1 MAADQHF
8 DAVVLGSGPGGRAV
22 SRALAEEGR
31 PVAMVEAELVGGEC
45 PFWACIPTKALI
57 RPVEARGE
65 AAHVAGL
72 EQPALRWDAVRE
84 YRDYMNSGLDDGAK
98 TEAHEQ
104 MGITV
109 LHGQARIEGPGRVG
123 VDDRVLECD
132 HIVVA
137 TGTRAAIP
145 PLDGIEQVKYWTN
158 REATALDE
166 IPASAVVLG
175 GGPVGVE
182 LGQLLSRYGAEVTLV
197 ESADRLIARE
207 EPAVSRMLA
216 GLLQAEGINLKLG
229 RRAERI
235 VPTEARGVAVE
246 LDSGERIEAER
257 LVVATGR
264 TPRTDGIGLESVA
277 VEVGDSGIRVDE
289 HGRAADGVWAVGDV
303 TGVAPFT
310 HVASYQGRIA
320 AAGIMGRPQ
329 RADYRAVPR
338 VVFCDPEVA
347 AVGLTP
353 EQAID
358 QGINTATAAVDLSD
372 VDRTE
377 TYGRDLTG
385 RFAVVAD
392 RDRGVLIGA
401 SAVGPLASE
410 WIHQTVLAVRAEVPL
425 AILRDTMAQFPTFS
439 ETLLSA
445 VLQLP
450 E

>member
-166 IPASAVVLG
+166 IPASAVVL
-175 GGPVGVE
+175 
-182 LGQLLSRYGAEVTLV
+182 R
-197 ESADRLIARE
+197 
-207 EPAVSRMLA
+207 
-216 GLLQAEGINLKLG
+216 
-229 RRAERI
+229 
-235 VPTEARGVAVE
+235 
-246 LDSGERIEAER
+246 
-257 LVVATGR
+257 GR
-264 TPRTDGIGLESVA
+264 T
-277 VEVGDSGIRVDE
+277 
-289 HGRAADGVWAVGDV
+289 
-303 TGVAPFT
+303 AP
-310 HVASYQGRIA
+310 
-320 AAGIMGRPQ
+320 
-329 RADYRAVPR
+329 
-338 VVFCDPEVA
+338 
-347 AVGLTP
+347 
-353 EQAID
+353 
-358 QGINTATAAVDLSD
+358 
-372 VDRTE
+372 
-377 TYGRDLTG
+377 
-385 RFAVVAD
+385 
-392 RDRGVLIGA
+392 
-401 SAVGPLASE
+401 
-410 WIHQTVLAVRAEVPL
+410 
-425 AILRDTMAQFPTFS
+425 
-439 ETLLSA
+439 
-445 VLQLP
+445 
-450 E
+450 